1 MAIAQPVAV
10 SSRLALLDAIRGFA
24 LCGIL
29 FVNII
34 DMGGPIAMDRPLAP
48 PSVADPDWQ
57 IWTVMHL
64 FLTGTMRGLFSLLF
78 GVGLLLFLGDDP
90 GTDRLRLMLRR
101 LVLLLLFGIV
111 NATLLLW
118 PGDILVTYALAGVL
132 AVLCHR
138 LKSSALFGLVLVTM
152 LLLSI
157 WGALEAPGIRAA
169 DMVYSAPMLARETAA
184 RLGSYG
190 DTLAYMS
197 RVSWVWANSGF
208 LYVWLGDALLFML
221 LGMALY
227 RSGWFRPD
235 ARIGGVTWRLLAI
248 GYGGGLSLRLLQL
261 VLVLPEGGAPTT
273 LTAFVDQPARLL
285 LTMGHLTLLRWLWRG
300 GLQPGTAHV
309 LGLMGRMP
317 LTLYLSQSAIGAA
330 IFSGFGLG
338 YWNSLSWPQLWGVAV
353 IILLAQAQ
361 FARLWFAAFA
371 YGPLEWAWRWGT
383 YDARPRLRH

>member
-1 MAIAQPVAV
+1 M
-10 SSRLALLDAIRGFA
+10 LDAIRGVA

-57 IWTVMHL
+57 IWSVMHL

-78 GVGLLLFLGDDP
+78 GVGLLLFLGNDS
-90 GTDRLRLMLRR
+90 GTDRLRALLRR
-101 LVLLLLFGIV
+101 LVLLLLFGIA

-118 PGDILVTYALAGVL
+118 PGDILVTYALAGAL

-138 LKSSALFGLVLVTM
+138 LQANALFGLVLVTM

-157 WGALEAPGIRAA
+157 WGALQAPGIRAA
-169 DMVYSAPMLARETAA
+169 DMVYSAPMLAREMAA

-208 LYVWLGDALLFML
+208 LYVWMGDALLFML

-227 RSGWFRPD
+227 RSGWFDPD
-235 ARIGGVTWRLLAI
+235 GGVDGVTGRLLAI
-248 GYGGGLSLRLLQL
+248 GYGGGLSLRMLQL
-261 VLVLPEGGAPTT
+261 ALVWPEGGAPTA
-273 LTAFVDQPARLL
+273 LSASVDQPARLL
-285 LTMGHLTLLRWLWRG
+285 LTVGHLTLLRWLWRG
-300 GLQPGTAHV
+300 GCQSATAQV

-317 LTLYLSQSAIGAA
+317 LTLYLAQSAIGAV

-338 YWNSLSWPQLWGVAV
+338 YWNSLSWPQLWGVALL
-353 IILLAQAQ
+353 ILLAQAL
-361 FARLWFAAFA
+361 FARLWSALFA

-383 YDARPRLRH
+383 YGARPQLR

>member
-1 MAIAQPVAV
+1 MAAAQPVAA
-10 SSRLALLDAIRGFA
+10 SSRLALLDAIRGVA

-57 IWTVMHL
+57 IWSVMHL

-78 GVGLLLFLGDDP
+78 GVGLLLFLGEDP
-90 GTDRLRLMLRR
+90 GTDRLRALLRR
-101 LVLLLLFGIV
+101 LVLLLLFGIA

-118 PGDILVTYALAGVL
+118 PGDILVTYALAGAL

-138 LKSSALFGLVLVTM
+138 FQANALFGLVLVTM

-157 WGALEAPGIRAA
+157 WGALQAPGIRAA
-169 DMVYSAPMLARETAA
+169 DMVYSAPMLAREMAA

-208 LYVWLGDALLFML
+208 LCVWMGDALLFMV

-227 RSGWFRPD
+227 RSGWFDPD
-235 ARIGGVTWRLLAI
+235 GGVEGVTGRLLAI
-248 GYGGGLSLRLLQL
+248 GYGGGLSLRMLQL
-261 VLVLPEGGAPTT
+261 ALVWPEGGAPTT
-273 LTAFVDQPARLL
+273 LSAFVDQPARLL
-285 LTMGHLTLLRWLWRG
+285 LTVGHLTLLRWLWRG
-300 GLQPGTAHV
+300 GCQSATAQV

-317 LTLYLSQSAIGAA
+317 LTLYLAQSAIGAV

-338 YWNSLSWPQLWGVAV
+338 YWNSLSWPQLWGVALL
-353 IILLAQAQ
+353 ILLAQAL
-361 FARLWFAAFA
+361 FARLWFALFA
-371 YGPLEWAWRWGT
+371 YGPLEWGWRWGT
-383 YDARPRLRH
+383 YGARPQLR

>member
-227 RSGWFRPD
+227 RSGWFRPH
-235 ARIGGVTWRLLAI
+235 ASIGGVTWRLLAI

-261 VLVLPEGGAPTT
+261 ALVLPDGGAPTT

-300 GLQPGTAHV
+300 DLQSGTPHV

-383 YDARPRLRH
+383 YGARLRLRH